1 MIFMKKIFLED
12 EPDLEIFLRR
22 NSNSRRITL
31 RISALDGKITI
42 TGPNYV
48 DFKEFKNFAESKKS
62 WLKSKKNS
70 FWTPILV
77 SEGIKIPIGGID
89 TKISFGDLQRPKK
102 VGSILFVC
110 KQKPV
115 STQVK
120 KYLKEICRSHLDF
133 TCRGF
138 AERLGSKFRK
148 ITLRDT
154 RSRWGSCSIDA
165 NLMFSWRLIMAPEN
179 ILAYVA
185 AHEVAHLK
193 HMDHSKDFW
202 ETVEYLFGPYKNERT
217 WLKQNGS
224 SLHRYKFES

>member
-1 MIFMKKIFLED
+1 MTKIFLED

-42 TGPNYV
+42 TGPKYV
-48 DFKEFKNFAESKKS
+48 DLKELENFAESKKS
-62 WLKSKKNS
+62 WLKSKRKS
-70 FWTPILV
+70 FDPPILV
-77 SEGIKIPIGGID
+77 SEGIKIPIGGVD
-89 TKISFGDLQRPKK
+89 TKISFGDFQKPKK

-110 KQKPV
+110 RQKPV

-120 KYLKEICRSHLDF
+120 KYFKEICRIHLDF
-133 TCRGF
+133 MCKGF
-138 AERLGSKFRK
+138 AERLGSKVRK

-154 RSRWGSCSIDA
+154 RSRWGSCSNDG
-165 NLMFSWRLIMAPEN
+165 NLMFSWRLAMAPEN

-202 ETVEYLFGPYKNERT
+202 ETVEYLLGPYKNERT
-217 WLKQNGS
+217 WLKQSGS
-224 SLHRYKFES
+224 ALHRYKFES

>member
-1 MIFMKKIFLED
+1 MKKIFLED

-42 TGPNYV
+42 TGPKHV

-62 WLKSKKNS
+62 WLKSRRKG
-70 FWTPILV
+70 FEPPILV

-89 TKISFGDLQRPKK
+89 TKISLSDSQNPKK

-110 KQKPV
+110 KRKPV

-120 KYLKEICRSHLDF
+120 KYLTEICRIHLDF
-133 TCRGF
+133 MCKGF
-138 AERLGSKFRK
+138 AERLGSKVRK

-154 RSRWGSCSIDA
+154 RSRWGSCSNDA
-165 NLMFSWRLIMAPEN
+165 NLMFSWRLVMAPEN

-185 AHEVAHLK
+185 AHEIAHLK
-193 HMDHSKDFW
+193 HMDHSKRIW
-202 ETVEYLFGPYKNERT
+202 GKL
-217 WLKQNGS
+217 
-224 SLHRYKFES
+224 

>member
-1 MIFMKKIFLED
+1 MKKIFFED
-12 EPDLEIFLRR
+12 EPDLEIFLRQ

-42 TGPNYV
+42 TGPNYIG
-48 DFKEFKNFAESKKS
+48 FKEFKEFAESKKS
-62 WLKSKKNS
+62 WLKSKRKC
-70 FWTPILV
+70 FEPTIFV
-77 SEGIKIPIGGID
+77 SEGTKIPIVGID
-89 TKISFGDLQRPKK
+89 TKVSISDVREPKK
-102 VGSILFVC
+102 VGSILFVSE
-110 KQKPV
+110 KKPV

-120 KYLKEICRSHLDF
+120 KYLKEICRIHLDYM
-133 TCRGF
+133 CKEF
-138 AERLGSKFRK
+138 AERLGSKFHK

-154 RSRWGSCSIDA
+154 RSRWGSCSNDA

-202 ETVEYLFGPYKNERT
+202 ETVEYLFGPYKKERA
-217 WLKQNGS
+217 WLKQNGP

>member
-1 MIFMKKIFLED
+1 MTKIFLED

-31 RISALDGKITI
+31 RISALDGKITV
-42 TGPNYV
+42 TGPNNV
-48 DFKEFKNFAESKKS
+48 DYKELKSFAESKKT
-62 WLKSKKNS
+62 WLKSKRKS
-70 FWTPILV
+70 FEPPILV

-89 TKISFGDLQRPKK
+89 TKISFGEFQMQKK
-102 VGSILFVC
+102 VGNILYIC
-110 KQKPV
+110 QQKPV

-120 KYLKEICRSHLDF
+120 KYLKEICRVQVDNM
-133 TCRGF
+133 CKGF
-138 AERLGSKFRK
+138 AERLGAQFRK

-154 RSRWGSCSIDA
+154 RSRWGSCSNDA
-165 NLMFSWRLIMAPEN
+165 NLMFSWRLVMAPEN

-185 AHEVAHLK
+185 AHEIAHLK
-193 HMDHSKDFW
+193 YMNHSNEFW
-202 ETVEYLFGPYKNERT
+202 QTVEYLFGPYKNERT

>member
-1 MIFMKKIFLED
+1 MTKIFLED

-22 NSNSRRITL
+22 NSNARRITL
-31 RISALDGKITI
+31 RISALDGKITV
-42 TGPNYV
+42 TGPNNV
-48 DFKEFKNFAESKKS
+48 DYKELKSFAESKKT
-62 WLKSKKNS
+62 WLKSKRKS
-70 FWTPILV
+70 FEPPILV
-77 SEGIKIPIGGID
+77 SEGIKIPIEGVS
-89 TKISFGDLQRPKK
+89 TKISFGDFKKPKK
-102 VGSILFVC
+102 VGSFLFVC

-115 STQVK
+115 STQIK
-120 KYLKEICRSHLDF
+120 KYLKDICRIQLDF
-133 TCRGF
+133 MVKGF
-138 AERLGSKFRK
+138 AERLGSNVHK

-154 RSRWGSCSIDA
+154 RSRWGSCSNDA

-202 ETVEYLFGPYKNERT
+202 ETVEYLFGPYKDERT
-217 WLKQNGS
+217 WLKQNGP

>member
-1 MIFMKKIFLED
+1 MKKIFLED
-12 EPDLEIFLRR
+12 EPDLEIFLRQ

-42 TGPNYV
+42 TGPNYL

-62 WLKSKKNS
+62 WLKTKTKS
-70 FWTPILV
+70 FQRPIFV
-77 SEGIKIPIGGID
+77 TEGIKIPIIGTEI
-89 TKISFGDLQRPKK
+89 KIQSSDVQRPKRF
-102 VGSILFVC
+102 GSILFVS

-120 KYLKEICRSHLDF
+120 KYLTEICKIHLDYM
-133 TCRGF
+133 CKEF
-138 AERLGSKFRK
+138 AARLGSKVHK

-154 RSRWGSCSIDA
+154 RSRWGSCSNDA
-165 NLMFSWRLIMAPEN
+165 KLMFSWRLVMAPEDV
-179 ILAYVA
+179 LAYVA

-193 HMDHSKDFW
+193 HMNHSKDFW
-202 ETVEYLFGPYKNERT
+202 ETVEYLFGPYKKERA

-224 SLHRYKFES
+224 TLHRYKFES

>member
-1 MIFMKKIFLED
+1 MKKIFLED

-62 WLKSKKNS
+62 WLKSKKKS
-70 FWTPILV
+70 FRTPVLV

-89 TKISFGDLQRPKK
+89 TKISFGDLQQPKK

-110 KQKPV
+110 KKKPV

-120 KYLKEICRSHLDF
+120 KYLKEICRIRLDF
-133 TCRGF
+133 ICRGF
-138 AERLGSKFRK
+138 AERLGSKVRK

-154 RSRWGSCSIDA
+154 RSRWGSCSNDC